1 MDCAT
6 FLKQSRVNPNVFST
20 AEQQLKKLTTVEM
33 IASDFNIG
41 RGKELPVSLDIFP
54 CACLNPSDSPG
65 PWD

>member
-6 FLKQSRVNPNVFST
+6 FPKQSLVNLNVSST
-20 AEQQLKKLTTVEM
+20 AERQLKKLMTVEM

-41 RGKELPVSLDIFP
+41 RGKELPVSLDILP

-65 PWD
+65 PWN